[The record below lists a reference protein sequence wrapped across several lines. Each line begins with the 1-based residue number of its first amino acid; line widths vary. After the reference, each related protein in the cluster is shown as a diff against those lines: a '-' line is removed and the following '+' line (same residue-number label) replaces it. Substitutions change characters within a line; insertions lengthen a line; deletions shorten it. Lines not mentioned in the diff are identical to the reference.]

1 MNFPHTVT
9 IYNRTIDINPSTFVE
24 TVTHYVTVISGVL
37 LIANK
42 AANIRDT
49 GLESAD
55 AVTLF
60 IPFNAVAKD
69 GTTQAVKQYVSP
81 IDFQNAADK
90 SGLWTLSN
98 NDGNTFFV
106 KGEVIETGKD
116 EDFINAKYDDCY
128 RVTSVDKKEFG
139 SAGLQHFE
147 VGGK

>member
-24 TVTHYVTVISGVL
+24 TVTHYITVISGVL

-60 IPFNAVAKD
+60 IPFGAVAKD

-128 RVTSVDKKEFG
+128 RVTSVDKKDFG

>member
-1 MNFPHTVT
+1 MMLPHTVT
-9 IYNRTIDINPSTFVE
+9 IYNRTVEIDKDTFSE
-24 TVTHYVTVISGVL
+24 TIKHYITVIDGVL

-42 AANIRDT
+42 AANVRES

-55 AVTLF
+55 AVTLH
-60 IPFNAVAKD
+60 IPANCVAVD
-69 GTTQAVKQYVSP
+69 GLTGNTKQFVQP
-81 IDFQNAADK
+81 IEFQNAADK

-128 RVTSVDKKEFG
+128 RVTSVDKKDFG
-139 SAGLQHFE
+139 SAGMQHFE